1 MSATAIATALG
12 ALGQIAGSYMTNMQ
26 NAKTQL
32 AINKQNIGMQ
42 YALNLDQMAVAQMNN
57 QTQIDL
63 ANTAHQREVNDLRDA
78 GLNPILSATGGN
90 GAAMPS
96 LGGVNLDAPHAEAYR
111 AESPMRELGTSAR
124 ELGRLMS
131 AQYEAEVDA
140 AKANAEYAHEQVK
153 ALRQDT
159 DVKRSLGI
167 AAKEEARLEALL
179 SHNKFNRISQDA
191 MPIVRNLSPGSSDY
205 ELLGKALDYDKDGLF
220 LLSPELQD
228 DIYKGLKAD
237 IHNQKWSDVKGWLE
251 LIFGGMQSSAGAAAS
266 GAKALHLLKAL

>member
-1 MSATAIATALG
+1 MSATAIVGALG

-26 NAKTQL
+26 NARTQM

-96 LGGVNLDAPHAEAYR
+96 LSGSNLGGVHADAFKADNPL
-111 AESPMRELGTSAR
+111 RELGTNAR
-124 ELGRLMS
+124 EIGRLMS
-131 AQYEAEVDA
+131 AEYEAEVEA

-159 DVKRSLGI
+159 DIKHALGI
-167 AAKEEARLEALL
+167 AAKQEAKVEALMNYRT
-179 SHNKFNRISQDA
+179 NKRI
-191 MPIVRNLSPGSSDY
+191 I
-205 ELLGKALDYDKDGLF
+205 
-220 LLSPELQD
+220 
-228 DIYKGLKAD
+228 
-237 IHNQKWSDVKGWLE
+237 
-251 LIFGGMQSSAGAAAS
+251 
-266 GAKALHLLKAL
+266 